1 MLRARIATSLLAA
14 GLGLACGCS
23 NMSNFS
29 LTGRC
34 HRSRPCEAECI
45 EAGSPVC
52 DGPVCDGPMLQDF
65 GPYAMPPAGP
75 MPGMQPGPLTPL
87 TPQPFAPLAPQPSM
101 PPLSPA
107 PRLQPQAQP
116 LPYVP

>member
-34 HRSRPCEAECI
+34 HRSRPCEAECV
-45 EAGSPVC
+45 EAGAPVC
-52 DGPVCDGPMLQDF
+52 DGPLLEDF
-65 GPYAMPPAGP
+65 GPYGMPPAGM
-75 MPGMQPGPLTPL
+75 MPGMTPGPLM
-87 TPQPFAPLAPQPSM
+87 PQPFAPLGPQPSM

-107 PRLQPQAQP
+107 PRLQPLPQAQP